1 MIVMNQFLK
10 CKVGKRYTLGKT
22 RANGIYKLLGDA
34 VGIFLQ
40 IPSGRRADGD
50 GAGIPLGRHHIRPKS
65 HWDVGR
71 QA

>member
-40 IPSGRRADGD
+40 IPSGRRADGG
-50 GAGIPLGRHHIRPKS
+50 GAGI
-65 HWDVGR
+65 
-71 QA
+71 